1 MATILLVDD
10 EPDIRSLVRD
20 VLGPQGYR
28 ILEAGNADEALRVAQ
43 EHGKPIDLL
52 LTDVVMPG
60 MHGHELAAQLLVQRP
75 GSSAWLRLDRSPCII
90 LPPCRSTRTN
100 RRR

>member
-43 EHGKPIDLL
+43 EHDEPIDLL

-60 MHGHELAAQLLVQRP
+60 MHGHEQYMSGFERAWNLAAR
-75 GSSAWLRLDRSPCII
+75 SWRSPSA
-90 LPPCRSTRTN
+90 PKASP
-100 RRR
+100 RR